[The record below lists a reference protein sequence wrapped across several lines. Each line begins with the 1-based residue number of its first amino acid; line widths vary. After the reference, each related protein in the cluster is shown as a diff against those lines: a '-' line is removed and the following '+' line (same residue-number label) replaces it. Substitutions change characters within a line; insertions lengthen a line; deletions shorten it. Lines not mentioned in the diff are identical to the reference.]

1 MLIDEE
7 IKETL
12 KEKFKREL
20 QEPVDIK
27 MFTRSVINKNEDLE
41 YARFGEGLVGELSQI
56 SDKIK
61 PESLSL
67 ESEEVKKLNL
77 NASLVILIGKDLGY
91 SIEYWLPPAMHQAG
105 TFIETIS
112 LVSQRKSMLSSF
124 SKEKLKNIDKNILL
138 ETYISFDS
146 PQCVQAVL
154 LANRIAVEIPGK
166 ITSRLIEAGG
176 ASSRARQFN
185 ISSVP
190 QQIINGDI
198 GSSMRGFQ
206 SEEKLVNQII
216 SYGSSRAREILAQ
229 EKEEAKKKEELIDS
243 PNYPIALNEN
253 SFDKAVNKYPFLV
266 VDCWAEW
273 CMPCQMVHPV
283 IESLA
288 KKHEGK
294 IAFGKL
300 NIDENKK
307 IASSFGI
314 MSIPTLLVFKN
325 GKKVDSII
333 GAMPEEALEGKLSA
347 YLSR

>member
-1 MLIDEE
+1 
-7 IKETL
+7 
-12 KEKFKREL
+12 
-20 QEPVDIK
+20 
-27 MFTRSVINKNEDLE
+27 
-41 YARFGEGLVGELSQI
+41 
-56 SDKIK
+56 
-61 PESLSL
+61 
-67 ESEEVKKLNL
+67 
-77 NASLVILIGKDLGY
+77 
-91 SIEYWLPPAMHQAG
+91 MHQAG

-112 LVSQRKSMLSSF
+112 FVSQRESGLSS
-124 SKEKLKNIDKNILL
+124 SSREKLKNIDKDVLL

-176 ASSRARQFN
+176 PFSKARQFN

-190 QQIINGDI
+190 QQIINEDI
-198 GSSMRGFQ
+198 SSVIRGFQ

-216 SYGSSRAREILAQ
+216 SYGSSKAEEILAQ

-243 PNYPIALNEN
+243 PNYPIVLNEN
-253 SFDKAVNKYPFLV
+253 SFDRAVSKYSFLV

-273 CMPCQMVHPV
+273 CMPCLMVHPV

-300 NIDENKK
+300 NVDENRE

-314 MSIPTLLVFKN
+314 MSIPTLLVFKD
-325 GKKVDSII
+325 GKNVDSII
-333 GAMPEEALEGKLSA
+333 GAIPEEALEEKLNA
-347 YLSR
+347 YK